1 MTTITRRIA
10 ALAAFLALASFG
22 TPAVADQI
30 TLLSVP
36 SGHSAVLSA
45 PGLTRV
51 ATGDGKIAG
60 VIPVGT
66 SQIIVNG
73 KEPGHTTVVVWA
85 GGRRTT
91 YEVTVTEQDL
101 DEIAQMLRTAIILP
115 GVEIVSF
122 GHNIVVRGTV
132 GDGAQFQ
139 QIADIISRFA
149 GITVRANGTDVKP
162 VIVNAVTVTQNMG
175 NIQRALA
182 GLPGAHDIRVDP
194 DGKGNVIVSGNVDDG
209 VTAQAILDRARGL
222 AGPYLASNGQLIDR
236 LSALNNSQID
246 VKVYILEVDKTAMS
260 NLGVQLQGAAVN
272 PTQPGTYS
280 LVPPSFPF
288 VEATTSVGGA
298 FTIQPFYRTTTLA
311 PTLNLLMTEGHAR
324 ILSSPDLVTTP
335 GNKAT
340 FLVGGQIPVV
350 TSTGLG
356 QVNVTYQNYGVQLNV
371 TPTILG
377 NGSIEAVV
385 APTVSALDYSDAVI
399 VSGFEIPALTVS
411 QLSTDVVTR
420 PGESILLGGLVKRL
434 TQKTVSKIPLLSDIP
449 ILGHLFTDTQY
460 QSSQS
465 DVVFVMTPEILT
477 R

>member
-1 MTTITRRIA
+1 MTTITRRVA
-10 ALAAFLALASFG
+10 ALAAFVALACFG
-22 TPAVADQI
+22 SPASADQI
-30 TLLSVP
+30 TLISVP
-36 SGHSAVLSA
+36 SGHSTVISA

-60 VIPVGT
+60 VRPVGT
-66 SQIIVNG
+66 SEVIING
-73 KEPGHTTVVVWA
+73 KEPGHTTVLIWN
-85 GGRRTT
+85 GGRRVT
-91 YEVTVTEQDL
+91 YDVTVTEQDL
-101 DEIAQMLRTAIILP
+101 DEIAQMLRTAILLP
-115 GVEIVSF
+115 GVQIVSF
-122 GHNIVVRGTV
+122 GHNVVVRGTV
-132 GDGAQFQ
+132 ADGAQFQ
-139 QIADIISRFA
+139 QIADIISRFV
-149 GITVRANGTDVKP
+149 GISVRVNGTDVKP
-162 VIVNAVTVTQNMG
+162 AIVNAVTITQNLSGMRHAIA
-175 NIQRALA
+175 NI
-182 GLPGAHDIRVDP
+182 PGANNVRVDP
-194 DGKGNVIVSGNVDDG
+194 DGKGDVIVSGNVNDG
-209 VTAQAILDRARGL
+209 VTAQAVLDRVRGL
-222 AGPYLASNGQLIDR
+222 AGPYLSQNGQLIDR

-246 VKVYILEVDKTAMS
+246 VKVYVLEVDKTAQS

-272 PTQPGTYS
+272 PTQPGSYT
-280 LVPPSFPF
+280 LTPPSFPF
-288 VEATTSVGGA
+288 VEAITPIGGA
-298 FTIQPFYRTTTLA
+298 FTLQPFYRTTTLA

-420 PGESILLGGLVKRL
+420 PGESILLGGLVKRVQ
-434 TQKTVSKIPLLSDIP
+434 QKTVTKIPLLSDIP
-449 ILGHLFTDTQY
+449 ILGKLFTDTAY

>member
-1 MTTITRRIA
+1 MTTITRRTA
-10 ALAAFLALASFG
+10 ALAAFLALACFG
-22 TPAVADQI
+22 NPAVADQI

-45 PGLTRV
+45 SGLTRV

-66 SQIIVNG
+66 SQVIVNG
-73 KEPGHTTVVVWA
+73 KYPGHTTVVVWA
-85 GGRRTT
+85 GGHRTT
-91 YEVTVTEQDL
+91 YDVTVTLQYL
-101 DEIAQMLRTAIILP
+101 DDIAQMLRTAIGIR
-115 GVEIVSF
+115 GVEVVTF
-122 GHNIVVRGTV
+122 GHSIVVRGAV

-139 QIADIISRFA
+139 QVADIVARF
-149 GITVRANGTDVKP
+149 VPMVEQQDKS
-162 VIVNAVTVTQNMG
+162 VIVNAVTVSQNMG
-175 NIQRALA
+175 NIQREL
-182 GLPGAHDIRVDP
+182 GSLPGAHDIRVDP
-194 DGKGNVIVSGNVDDG
+194 DGKGNVIVSGNVNDA

-222 AGPYLASNGQLIDR
+222 AGPYLASSGQLIDR

-246 VKVYILEVDKTAMS
+246 VKVYVLEVDKTAQS
-260 NLGVQLQGAAVN
+260 NLGIQLQGAAIN
-272 PTQPGTYS
+272 PTQPGTYQ
-280 LVPPSFPF
+280 LTPPSFPF
-288 VEATTSVGGA
+288 VEAAAPIGSA
-298 FTIQPFYRTTTLA
+298 FTLQPFYRTTTLA
-311 PTLNLLMTEGHAR
+311 PTLNLLMNEGHAR

-399 VSGFEIPALTVS
+399 VSGFLIPALTVS

-434 TQKTVSKIPLLSDIP
+434 TQKTVTKIPLLSDIP
-449 ILGHLFTDTQY
+449 ILGKLFTDTAFQT
-460 QSSQS
+460 SQS

>member
-1 MTTITRRIA
+1 MTTITRRLA
-10 ALAAFLALASFG
+10 ALAALLAPACFG
-22 TPAVADQI
+22 GPAFADQI

-36 SGHSAVLSA
+36 SGHSAIIGA

-51 ATGDGKIAG
+51 ATGDKTIAG
-60 VIPVGT
+60 VKPIGT
-66 SQIIVNG
+66 SQVIVNG
-73 KEPGHTTVVVWA
+73 KEPGHTTVVIWA

-91 YEVTVTEQDL
+91 YEVTVTYQYL
-101 DEIAQMLRTAIILP
+101 DDIAQMLRTSLNIK
-115 GVEIVSF
+115 GVEVVTFDHS
-122 GHNIVVRGTV
+122 IVVRGSV
-132 GDGAQFQ
+132 SDGAAFEQV
-139 QIADIISRFA
+139 ADIVARF
-149 GITVRANGTDVKP
+149 VKVVERQDGS
-162 VIVNAVTVTQNMG
+162 VIINAVTVSQNMG
-175 NIQRALA
+175 NIQHELA
-182 GLPGAHDIRVDP
+182 RLPGASDIRVDP
-194 DGKGNVIVSGNVDDG
+194 DGKGNVIVSGNVNDA

-236 LSALNNSQID
+236 LSSMSNSQID
-246 VKVYILEVDKTAMS
+246 VKVYILEVDRTAQS
-260 NLGVQLQGAAVN
+260 NLGIQLQGAAIN
-272 PTQPGTYS
+272 PTQPGSYT
-280 LVPPSFPF
+280 LTPPSFPF

-298 FTIQPFYRTTTLA
+298 FTLQPFYRTTTLA

-385 APTVSALDYSDAVI
+385 APTVSALDYADAVI

-411 QLSTDVVTR
+411 ELSTDVVTR

-434 TQKTVSKIPLLSDIP
+434 QQKTVTKIPLLSDIP
-449 ILGHLFTDTQY
+449 ILGKLFTDTAY
-460 QSSQS
+460 QSQQS
-465 DVVFVMTPEILT
+465 DVVFVMTPEIVT

>member
-1 MTTITRRIA
+1 MEELMTSITRRIA
-10 ALAAFLALASFG
+10 APAAFAALVSFG
-22 TPAVADQI
+22 SPAVADEI
-30 TLLSVP
+30 TLISVP
-36 SGHSAVLSA
+36 SGHSTVLSA

-60 VIPVGT
+60 VIPIGT
-66 SQIIVNG
+66 SQVIVNG
-73 KEPGHTTVVVWA
+73 KFPGHTTVYIWA
-85 GGRRTT
+85 GGHRTT
-91 YEVTVTEQDL
+91 YEVTVTLQYL
-101 DEIAQMLRTAIILP
+101 DDIAQMLRTAIDIK
-115 GVEIVSF
+115 GVEIATFDHS
-122 GHNIVVRGTV
+122 IVVRGSV
-132 GDGAQFQ
+132 ADGAQFQ
-139 QIADIISRFA
+139 QVADIVGRFVPIVQRQE
-149 GITVRANGTDVKP
+149 GS
-162 VIVNAVTVTQNMG
+162 VIINAVTVLQNMG
-175 NIQRALA
+175 NIQHELA
-182 GLPGAHDIRVDP
+182 RLPGASDIRVDP
-194 DGKGNVIVSGNVDDG
+194 DGKGNVIVSGNATDA
-209 VTAQAILDRARGL
+209 VTAQAILDHARGL

-236 LSALNNSQID
+236 LSALNDSQID
-246 VKVYILEVDKTAMS
+246 IKVYVLEVDKTAQS
-260 NLGVQLQGAAVN
+260 NLGIQLQSAAIN
-272 PTQPGTYS
+272 PTQPGTYT
-280 LVPPSFPF
+280 LGTPSFPF
-288 VEATTSVGGA
+288 VESATPIGGA

-377 NGSIEAVV
+377 NGSVEAVV
-385 APTVSALDYSDAVI
+385 APTISALDYSDAVI
-399 VSGFEIPALTVS
+399 VSGFDIPALTVS

-434 TQKTVSKIPLLSDIP
+434 QQKTITKIPLLSDIP
-449 ILGHLFTDTQY
+449 ILGKLFTDTAY
-460 QSSQS
+460 QSQQT